1 MKFRFNGEEA
11 PPDSTNI
18 CVLYE
23 PKGGKIV
30 HLHGHTTFKVGQKLT
45 HQEME
50 MNARLRLEALGRSSE
65 NLRALQVSDADFD
78 PSVVYRVDLVNKALV
93 VHLKPPARRPKVGR

>member
-30 HLHGHTTFKVGQKLT
+30 HIHGHTAFKVGQKLT
-45 HQEME
+45 LKEME
-50 MNARLRLEALGRSSE
+50 TTARLRLEALGRSSE
-65 NLRALQVSDADFD
+65 KLRALQVSDAGFD
-78 PSVVYRVDLVNKALV
+78 PSVVYRVNLVNKALV
-93 VHLKPPARRPKVGR
+93 VHLKPPARRSKVGR